1 MSKVSR
7 KSKTAPVEAPAPVV
21 EEPAPVVEEPAPV
34 VEEPAV
40 EDSPLRDQFEE
51 LIRVRN
57 EDIRRLREEIV
68 ALKRMSK
75 QYLVER
81 KNANRRRKR
90 PVDPD
95 APKRVSGF
103 AKPCLVS
110 DACYK
115 FLEPMGV
122 ERGSLISR
130 IDVTKH
136 IHDYI
141 KKNNLKNPEF
151 GKEFF
156 PDKKLKALLGGATH
170 PKDKNDSSKGLMYST
185 MGIQTYIKSHFKKA
199 GDA

>member
-7 KSKTAPVEAPAPVV
+7 KSKTPVV
-21 EEPAPVVEEPAPV
+21 EVPAPV

-40 EDSPLRDQFEE
+40 VEPAATEEPTVVESEGVSLRDQLDT

-57 EDIRRLREEIV
+57 EDIRRLREEIL
-68 ALKRMSK
+68 ALKRMTR

-130 IDVTKH
+130 IAVTKH

-156 PDKKLKALLGGATH
+156 PDKKLKALLGPATH